1 MDKIFNYN
9 GIAQDIYFV
18 GRETE
23 IKKLSSDFVFL
34 TNTAILAPQGWG
46 KSSLVRQAAKVAF
59 HKERALRFAYVDL
72 SNVRNEERFYELL
85 VCGVLRSVSSTQKE
99 ALDNVG
105 RYFTDFRPRIS
116 FGSDSV
122 ESLNVDFDW
131 EDIRRN
137 RDHIIDLPC
146 TVAEDKG
153 IKLVVCIEDLHAVSF
168 FSDPETLLQRFGQ
181 RWKSHK
187 GVAYCITSSPLSVIE
202 RFVSST
208 PMFFRFGEVMRLGKI
223 ATSEMA
229 SFIRERFAEA
239 AKFIDIDNATLIA
252 ELAENHPQCVQQL
265 AHQSW
270 LVSSVVCS
278 REVIFQAHEILVD
291 QMGLVYD
298 NLTASLTTQQ
308 LCYLHAVL
316 AGETVISTSEVL
328 HRHHITSATSASRSK
343 TALLEKG
350 LVCSIDGRI
359 SIADPFYASW
369 LRTRYFVKK

>member
-9 GIAQDIYFV
+9 GIAQDIHFV

-34 TNTAILAPQGWG
+34 TDSAVLAPHGWG
-46 KSSLVRQAAKVAF
+46 KSSLVRQAAKVASR
-59 HKERALRFAYVDL
+59 KEKSLRFAYVDL

-85 VCGVLRSVSSTQKE
+85 VCGMLRSVSSTQKE
-99 ALDNVG
+99 VLDNVG
-105 RYFTDFRPRIS
+105 RYFSDFRPRIS
-116 FGSDSV
+116 FGSDGV
-122 ESLNVDFDW
+122 DSLYVDFDW
-131 EDIRRN
+131 EDVRRN
-137 RDHIIDLPC
+137 RDYLLDLPS
-146 TVAEDKG
+146 TVAKDKG

-168 FSDPETLLQRFGQ
+168 FPDPEGLLERLAK
-181 RWKSHK
+181 RWKHHE
-187 GVAYCITSSPLSVIE
+187 GVSYCITSSPLSIVE
-202 RFVSST
+202 KFVSTT
-208 PMFFRFGEVMRLGKI
+208 PMFFRFGDVLRLGKI
-223 ATSEMA
+223 GTSDMA
-229 SFIRERFAEA
+229 AFIRERFADS

-252 ELAENHPQCVQQL
+252 ELAENHPQCVQRL

-278 REVIFQAHEILVD
+278 REVILQAHEILVD

-298 NLTASLTTQQ
+298 TLTASLTTQQ

-343 TALLEKG
+343 TTLLEKG

-359 SIADPFYASW
+359 SMADPFYASW

>member
-1 MDKIFNYN
+1 MDKVFNYN
-9 GIAQDIYFV
+9 GIAQDIHFV

-99 ALDNVG
+99 VLDNVG

-137 RDHIIDLPC
+137 RDHIIDLPF

-168 FSDPETLLQRFGQ
+168 FSDPDTLLQRFGQ

-202 RFVSST
+202 KFVSST
-208 PMFFRFGEVMRLGKI
+208 PMFYRFGEVMRLGKI

-298 NLTASLTTQQ
+298 NLTDSLTTQQ

-343 TALLEKG
+343 TTLLEKG